1 MLGCGK
7 TGSFS
12 LFPLPFPCASNLDA
26 ALRCLVYGRLA
37 EIRRRRAVWQ
47 KWLPKMWPCA
57 A

>member
-57 A
+57 E